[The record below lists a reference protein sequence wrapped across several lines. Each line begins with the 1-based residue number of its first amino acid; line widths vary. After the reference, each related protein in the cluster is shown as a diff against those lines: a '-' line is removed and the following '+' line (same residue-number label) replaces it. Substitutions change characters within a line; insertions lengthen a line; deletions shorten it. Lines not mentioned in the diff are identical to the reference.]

1 MYRYIGFKLNTT
13 NIATIVKIGSI
24 RLDLCANC
32 ETSNRQKPYSV
43 KKILKITETVD
54 NWGGVDSYQDTNQIK
69 DYLKNPAYFSDDAWI
84 EYEENGN
91 KGVCFMDDL
100 IGHEVMVGEEIILVK
115 EK

>member
-1 MYRYIGFKLNTT
+1 M
-13 NIATIVKIGSI
+13 
-24 RLDLCANC
+24 
-32 ETSNRQKPYSV
+32 

-54 NWGGVDSYQDTNQIK
+54 NWGGVDSYQEINQIK

-91 KGVCFMDDL
+91 RGVCFMDDL